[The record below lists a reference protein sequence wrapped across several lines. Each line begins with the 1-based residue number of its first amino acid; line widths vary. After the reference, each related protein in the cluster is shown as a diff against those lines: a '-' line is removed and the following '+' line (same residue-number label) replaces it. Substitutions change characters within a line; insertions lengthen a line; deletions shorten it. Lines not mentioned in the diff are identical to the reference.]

1 MTQNDFS
8 YARRIFDGV
17 AVATSS
23 VITLENP
30 TQQMENQASHMAGY
44 LLFDV
49 LGTEVN
55 YEDGDYGGRKG
66 NEDCGY

>member
-30 TQQMENQASHMAGY
+30 TQQMKNQASHMAGY

-49 LGTEVN
+49 LGK
-55 YEDGDYGGRKG
+55 R
-66 NEDCGY
+66 